1 MINKIGIESK
11 KYILMYSV
19 LGHPVMLF
27 EAFDT
32 RSGALEYVKKQK
44 NVSKFTIMHND
55 YMVDVIRNKGVMGW

>member
-1 MINKIGIESK
+1 MINKIGIEAK

-44 NVSKFTIMHND
+44 NVSKFTIMNND